1 MLLLL
6 RRKNERKSF
15 FCLQVLCFVEFL
27 FLLLFFVNPSAEI
40 LFRKKIFQQI
50 IQVAFGVAQKHQ
62 QQTSTTNNNNNNSVF
77 MSSSTKF
84 GFLLHKCIFSC
95 YRCCISSSDF
105 KYLNFFATCAT
116 KQTIRVNLSRWFN
129 LIVNVE
135 YGIRSRCWRQTVT
148 YL

>member
-1 MLLLL
+1 M
-6 RRKNERKSF
+6 
-15 FCLQVLCFVEFL
+15 
-27 FLLLFFVNPSAEI
+27 
-40 LFRKKIFQQI
+40 
-50 IQVAFGVAQKHQ
+50 AFGVTQQHQQQ
-62 QQTSTTNNNNNNSVF
+62 QQTSTTNSNNNSNNNNNNSVF

-148 YL
+148 SLLLVNASYQHAISCSFGIRTLYLAN